1 MLAIPY
7 SMASQQ
13 HFEPSKLFESE
24 AVAIHLMRAT
34 FDPHR
39 VIGKSSARYH
49 CKEEIMSFHLSY

>member
-1 MLAIPY
+1 
-7 SMASQQ
+7 MASQQ

-39 VIGKSSARYH
+39 VIGKSSAQYY